1 MERPSVMPHQDFT
14 ALTKEEK
21 RNLPDHRDGFIDVEG
36 HPKLTVRYGQVN
48 FKVPKHGHIHSLSVN
63 ANGKTPKTE
72 KNTLALRDSLVK
84 MPEREGIRWFDNGG
98 YQKGTE
104 RGYDSINVYHK
115 KERVIAIYKK
125 QENGEYIFSTT
136 CKVTPV
142 EENHLYQ
149 SDGNYVTEA
158 VLSNQNGLT
167 VINPITNMNN
177 NDL

>member
-1 MERPSVMPHQDFT
+1 MP
-14 ALTKEEK
+14 K
-21 RNLPDHRDGFIDVEG
+21 R
-36 HPKLTVRYGQVN
+36 
-48 FKVPKHGHIHSLSVN
+48 
-63 ANGKTPKTE
+63 
-72 KNTLALRDSLVK
+72 KNIV
-84 MPEREGIRWFDNGG
+84 WFDNGM
-98 YQKGTE
+98 YQGGTN
-104 RGYDSINVYHK
+104 RGYDSVNLFD
-115 KERVIAIYKK
+115 KETNTIAVFRKG
-125 QENGEYIFSTT
+125 ENGEYNRLTTT